1 MPKYFGTDGFRGEAN
16 VLLTFNHAYR
26 IGRYLG
32 WYFSKDRDAHSSKI
46 LVGKDTRLSCYML
59 EYALLAGI
67 AASGADAYNMHVTTT
82 PSVSY
87 ITRTQFFDCGIMISA
102 SHNPYWENGIKLFS
116 SLGEK
121 MSDDF
126 LEEIEKYMDRDTL
139 KDGDLPLA
147 EKERIGRVVDY
158 LDARIMYSG
167 FLSSS
172 IHTKL
177 SGLRILLDT
186 ANGSSYALAPQ
197 IFRRLGAEVDVINN
211 TPDGTNINKNA
222 GSTHIEALVKTVKEG
237 SWDAAFAFDGDG
249 DRCIAVDGSG
259 AVINGDRILYII
271 GSYFK
276 DNGMLE
282 TNTVVT
288 TVMSNMGLY
297 KALEKKGIAYTQT
310 KVGDKYVHE
319 YMLSHGNVIGG
330 EQSGHII
337 CSKYLNTGDGIL
349 TALILC
355 EIMIRTSRSL
365 LALTDGMTD
374 YPQFLINVIVSDKN
388 PVMSDSILKKAV
400 EAEAEKLEGN
410 GRVLVRPSG
419 TEPVIRVMSEAEDAR
434 KAEDAVEAIVDKMRE
449 LGYFRGVRK

>member
-16 VLLTFNHAYR
+16 VQLTFNHAYR
-26 IGRYLG
+26 IGRFLG
-32 WYFSKDRDAHSSKI
+32 WYFSRGRDPHSAKI

-102 SHNPYWENGIKLFS
+102 SHNPYYENGIKLFS

-121 MSDDF
+121 MTDDF
-126 LEEIEKYMDRDTL
+126 LLQVEEYMDRDTAR
-139 KDGDLPLA
+139 DGDLPLA
-147 EKERIGRVVDY
+147 ERDRIGKVIDY
-158 LDARIMYSG
+158 MDARIMYSG
-167 FLSSS
+167 FLSSC
-172 IHTKL
+172 IHTNLGSLK
-177 SGLRILLDT
+177 ILLDT
-186 ANGSSYALAPQ
+186 ANGASYAIAPSV
-197 IFRRLGAEVDVINN
+197 FRRLGATVGVINN

-222 GSTHIEALVKTVKEG
+222 GSTHIEGLVKAAVEG
-237 SWDAAFAFDGDG
+237 GYDAAFAFDGDS
-249 DRCIAVDGSG
+249 DRCIAVDATG

-271 GSYFK
+271 GSYLK
-276 DNGMLE
+276 DNNALD
-282 TNTVVT
+282 TDTVVT

-297 KALEKKGIAYTQT
+297 KALERKGIKYTQT

-319 YMLSHGNVIGG
+319 YMMEHGNIVGG

-349 TALILC
+349 TALLLS
-355 EIMIRTSRSL
+355 EIMVKTGKSL
-365 LALTDGMTD
+365 LALTDDMTD
-374 YPQFLINVIVSDKN
+374 YPQVLVNVIVSDKSA
-388 PVMSDSILKKAV
+388 VMEDLAVKAAI
-400 EAEAEKLEGN
+400 EEESKKLEGT

-419 TEPVIRVMSEAEDAR
+419 TEPVIRVMSEAENQADAE
-434 KAEDAVEAIVDKMRE
+434 KAVENVVETLRE
-449 LGYFRGVRK
+449 KGYFKGVRK

>member
-32 WYFSKDRDAHSSKI
+32 WYFSSGRGPHSAKI

-102 SHNPYWENGIKLFS
+102 SHNPYYENGIKLFS

-121 MSDDF
+121 MNDSF
-126 LEEIEKYMDRDTL
+126 LEKVEEYMDRDIVR
-139 KDGDLPLA
+139 DGDLPLA
-147 EKERIGRVVDY
+147 EKDRIGKVIDY
-158 LDARIMYSG
+158 MDARIMYSG
-167 FLSSS
+167 FLSST
-172 IHTKL
+172 IKTNL

-186 ANGSSYALAPQ
+186 ANGASYALAPSV
-197 IFRRLGAEVDVINN
+197 FRRLGAEVSVINN

-222 GSTHIEALVKTVKEG
+222 GSTHIEGLAKLVSEG
-237 SWDAAFAFDGDG
+237 NWDAAFAFDGDS
-249 DRCIAVDGSG
+249 DRCIAVDRTGS
-259 AVINGDRILYII
+259 VINGDRILYII
-271 GSYFK
+271 GTYLK
-276 DNGMLE
+276 DRGELE

-297 KALEKKGIAYTQT
+297 KAFERKGIEYTQT
-310 KVGDKYVHE
+310 RVGDRYVHE
-319 YMLSHGNVIGG
+319 YMLEHGNIIGG

-337 CSKYLNTGDGIL
+337 LSRYLNTGDGIL
-349 TALILC
+349 TALVLS
-355 EIMIRTSRSL
+355 EIMVKTGKSL
-365 LALTDGMTD
+365 LELSSDMTD
-374 YPQFLINVIVSDKN
+374 YPQVLVNVVVSDKKS
-388 PVMSDSILKKAV
+388 VMDDSDVRKKI
-400 EAEAEKLEGN
+400 EDETKKLEGK

-419 TEPVIRVMSEAEDAR
+419 TEPVIRVMSEAEGTSEAG
-434 KAEDAVEAIVDKMRE
+434 KAVEAIVETLRE
-449 LGYFRGVRK
+449 KGYFKGVR